1 MEGGGLAFF
10 VVLGLASLGVV
21 IWSVVDAAQRP
32 DWAWT
37 QSGQNKG
44 LWIALPIVFLILCGV
59 VGGILGLV
67 YLLSIRPQVMAAEGR
82 GGPYG
87 GGGYGSPPGGYGSPP
102 GGYGSPP
109 PGPYGGP
116 PPGGPGGAPGASG
129 PFGGGPTDAPP
140 SSPPPPAPGSDNPFG

>member
-21 IWSVVDAAQRP
+21 IWSVVDAASRP
-32 DWAWT
+32 DWAWS

-82 GGPYG
+82 GGPYS
-87 GGGYGSPPGGYGSPP
+87 GGYGSPPGGYGSPP

-116 PPGGPGGAPGASG
+116 PTDVPGPSG
-129 PFGGGPTDAPP
+129 PFGGPADAPP
-140 SSPPPPAPGSDNPFG
+140 PPPGPPPSNPNDPFGS